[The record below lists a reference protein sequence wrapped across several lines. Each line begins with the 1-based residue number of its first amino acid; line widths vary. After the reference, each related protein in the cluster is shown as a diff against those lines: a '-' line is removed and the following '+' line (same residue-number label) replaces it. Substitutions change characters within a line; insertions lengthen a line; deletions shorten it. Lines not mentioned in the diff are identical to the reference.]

1 MICPIRFFAQI
12 AKINAILIKQ
22 NICFAVQKEKLSVK
36 ILDNFGD
43 HTANK

>member
-1 MICPIRFFAQI
+1 MFFPIRFFAQI
-12 AKINAILIKQ
+12 AKINVTLIKL
-22 NICFAVQKEKLSVK
+22 NICFAVQKEELIIK